1 MTPAHRLQLMP
12 PMRTFQ
18 YSARAVDPTTL
29 VALSNIA
36 TQRNNVTEDTMTAVT
51 QLLNYVATH
60 PTP

>member
-1 MTPAHRLQLMP
+1 MP